1 MKRIMKAKLMRKLP
15 TLEDS
20 GSSVGLEGRRL
31 GSVEDRM
38 EDKRLLLSILCCAS
52 WSWMESVEDKICVK
66 IDCVES

>member
-1 MKRIMKAKLMRKLP
+1 MKRTMKAKLMRKLP

-52 WSWMESVEDKICVK
+52 WSWMESVEDKIFVK